1 VGGAELWQVRFAKFL
16 QAQGDQVYFFL
27 RPGKFAELVEK
38 RGFELSR
45 IQMGFDLDPVGIFEL
60 YRGFK
65 KFRPEVVIFN
75 DQRELRLGV
84 ISAGLARVPLK
95 VQRKGFSFLKGSL
108 RDRLYYGRL
117 DYVVAVSR
125 AIEELY
131 REKLGMGSERLIYL
145 PNGVNLDRFDKVDGK
160 ALRKKLGIADD
171 EILIGMAGRLER
183 QKRQGDLIRAGKL
196 LVERGYKIRVAL
208 AGEGRDRQSLARL
221 ATGIGMDKRVAFLGF
236 LDSIEEFLAGLDIF
250 VFCSEWEGMPNTVL
264 EAMAAG
270 RPVVAADIAGVRE
283 VIEHG
288 KNGLLYEAGKV
299 EELAERVESL
309 IRDRGRAERMGAE
322 ARATISERFDE
333 RKIFLDFLGWLRKK
347 VETEK

>member
-1 VGGAELWQVRFAKFL
+1 MWQVRFAKFL
-16 QAQGDQVYFFL
+16 VAQGNQVHFFL
-27 RPGKFAELVEK
+27 RSGKFDELVEK
-38 RGFELSR
+38 QGFELSR

-60 YRGFK
+60 WRGLK
-65 KFRPEVVIFN
+65 KFRPEAVIFN
-75 DQRELRLGV
+75 DQRELRIGV

-108 RDRLYYGRL
+108 RDRMYYKRL

-131 REKLGMGSERLIYL
+131 RDKLGMGPERLWYL
-145 PNGVNLDRFDKVDGK
+145 PNGVNLDRFAKVDGE
-160 ALRKKLGIADD
+160 ALRKKLGAGDA
-171 EILIGMAGRLER
+171 EILIGMAGRLEW
-183 QKRQGDLIRAGKL
+183 QKRQGDLIRAGKIL
-196 LVERGYKIRVAL
+196 IGRGHNIRVAL

-221 ATGIGMDKRVAFLGF
+221 AADIGMDKRVAFLGF
-236 LDSIEEFLAGLDIF
+236 LDSIEEFLTGLDIF

-288 KNGLLYEAGKV
+288 KNGLLYEAGKA

-309 IRDRGRAERMGAE
+309 IKDRARAEQLGQA

-333 RKIFLDFLGWLRKK
+333 RKIFREFLGWLRKK
-347 VETEK
+347 VETKK